1 MRIRLNSVE
10 VVRETVELFEGSA
23 RRAGVC
29 IEVSAARVLPQVMA
43 DRVQVQQVL
52 LNLLQNALD
61 ATSGSPHVSFSCQT
75 SFVKRSAPAG
85 PRPATLAIRPR
96 AGAP

>member
-29 IEVSAARVLPQVMA
+29 IEVSAARELPQVMA

-61 ATSGSPHVSFSCQT
+61 ATSAARMSHSPA
-75 SFVKRSAPAG
+75 K
-85 PRPATLAIRPR
+85 LAS
-96 AGAP
+96 